1 MKVSRPAIKYPG
13 MPLQPVTDR
22 DFEQQVLQ
30 SELPVLVDL
39 YADWCQP
46 CKALEPILN
55 EVSAELA
62 GKLKVVRVDIEKNPL
77 LARGFRV
84 QSIPMLVL
92 IHQGRPVDQ
101 LMGLVDKNAI
111 LELVRPVLPASSS
124 EITPKE
130 LAVLIQQKRV
140 VPVDI
145 RDARAFGRY
154 RIPTAINVPME
165 EVATKIEELIPR
177 DGRLRILYA
186 RSTDDAKQLAEQLQ
200 QQGVQIGY
208 LNGGFLHWE
217 ADGLDVERGS

>member
-1 MKVSRPAIKYPG
+1 
-13 MPLQPVTDR
+13 MPLQSVTDK

-39 YADWCQP
+39 YADWCEP

-55 EVSAELA
+55 ELSAELS
-62 GKLKVVRVDIEKNPL
+62 GKLKIVRVDIEKNPL

-101 LMGLVDKNAI
+101 VMGLVDKKAI
-111 LELVRPVLPASSS
+111 LELVQPVLPASSS
-124 EITPKE
+124 ELLPKD

-140 VPVDI
+140 LPVDI
-145 RDARAFGRY
+145 REASAFARY
-154 RIPTAINVPME
+154 RIPTAINVPLPE
-165 EVATKIEELIPR
+165 IADQVEQLVAR
-177 DGRLRILYA
+177 DGRLRVLYA
-186 RSTDDAKQLAEQLQ
+186 RTTDDAKALAEKLQ
-200 QQGVQIGY
+200 QQGLQVGF